1 MTLRMLAGALALAL
15 FLAAPAAAR
24 HTYARVMC
32 AGTWCAIVNVPD
44 PHKDARRRTRP
55 HERMHRASKRV
66 LRAEG
71 IRVRASGFALPA
83 TADKP
88 GYGGQDGGQIL
99 PHPAG
104 CPRVAFCG
112 CGAAVEVFG
121 HSVRALWLAAAWLK
135 FPPAAPAPGMA
146 AVRAHHVM
154 IIREYLGDGRA
165 LVYDANSGGHRTR
178 LHVVSLRGYRIRN
191 PRAD

>member
-15 FLAAPAAAR
+15 FLSPPAAAR
-24 HTYARVMC
+24 PAYARVMC
-32 AGTWCAIVNVPD
+32 AGTYCAIVNVPA
-44 PHKDARRRTRP
+44 PHRDAPAPRTG
-55 HERMHRASKRV
+55 RAP
-66 LRAEG
+66 RAAVPRGE
-71 IRVRASGFALPA
+71 IVA
-83 TADKP
+83 
-88 GYGGQDGGQIL
+88 
-99 PHPAG
+99 HPAG

-112 CGAAVEVFG
+112 CGASVEVFG
-121 HSVRALWLAAAWLK
+121 HSVRALWLAAAWLR

-178 LHVVSLRGYRIRN
+178 VHVVSLRGYRIRN
-191 PRAD
+191 PHGA